1 MTFWQWLA
9 VISQSAAPAG
19 KPFAPHW
26 AYVTLALVIPV
37 ALSLILTLTLK
48 GIEKI
53 LGVKLGGGD
62 V

>member
-1 MTFWQWLA
+1 MTLWQWLA
-9 VISQSAAPAG
+9 AISQSTAPVG

-26 AYVTLALVIPV
+26 AYVTLALVMPGAIG
-37 ALSLILTLTLK
+37 LILALILK

-53 LGVKLGGGD
+53 FDVKLGGGD

>member
-1 MTFWQWLA
+1 MNFWQWLA
-9 VISQSAAPAG
+9 AISQSAAPAG

-26 AYVTLALVIPV
+26 VYVTLALVIPGAV
-37 ALSLILTLTLK
+37 GLILALILR

-53 LGVKLGGGD
+53 FGLKLGGGD